1 MSLRKTA
8 LVLPGVLAL
17 ASLGL
22 SASPA
27 SASVPRQSASTQTC
41 VAHDDPVNTAR
52 VAKGGNR
59 KDGNELTSAQ
69 VAQREALVASG
80 LKHKGLTTNAK
91 GQAAKPGSGTP
102 AFAATTVDV
111 YWHVISDGTNGRL
124 SSSQINSQLSVLNSA
139 YSGTGF
145 SFRLVSTETTVNSS
159 WYTNLTPNTTA
170 ETQMKSALHRG
181 TRKTMNIYSASL
193 GSGLLGWATF
203 PTGSDDSM
211 DGLVIDARTL
221 PGGSYAPY
229 NEGDTATHEI
239 GHWFGLYHTF
249 QGGCGGSGDQVG
261 DTPAE
266 KSAAFGCPTGRDTCT
281 STGVDP
287 IHNFMDYTDDSCM
300 NHFTAGQVTRM
311 QNQWVALR
319 G

>member
-1 MSLRKTA
+1 M
-8 LVLPGVLAL
+8 
-17 ASLGL
+17 
-22 SASPA
+22 
-27 SASVPRQSASTQTC
+27 
-41 VAHDDPVNTAR
+41 
-52 VAKGGNR
+52 
-59 KDGNELTSAQ
+59 
-69 VAQREALVASG
+69 
-80 LKHKGLTTNAK
+80 
-91 GQAAKPGSGTP
+91 
-102 AFAATTVDV
+102 DV